1 MLIDSHKIS
10 PSTACMNF
18 PISRTVSGG
27 PLSLC
32 PNPPLP
38 PRNPPP
44 LPPNPPELAPV
55 PRPRGAPRND
65 MVVWLVGGCCGAVVL
80 DFEISSKL
88 FYEAL
93 TAPRPAKPLSD
104 EGQ

>member
-1 MLIDSHKIS
+1 
-10 PSTACMNF
+10 
-18 PISRTVSGG
+18 
-27 PLSLC
+27 
-32 PNPPLP
+32 
-38 PRNPPP
+38 
-44 LPPNPPELAPV
+44 
-55 PRPRGAPRND
+55 